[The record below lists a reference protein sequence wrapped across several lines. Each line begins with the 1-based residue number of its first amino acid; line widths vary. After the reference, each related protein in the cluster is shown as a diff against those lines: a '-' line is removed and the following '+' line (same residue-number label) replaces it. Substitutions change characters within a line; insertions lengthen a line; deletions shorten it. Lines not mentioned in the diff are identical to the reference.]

1 MTNLLKNNMLI
12 WITVFTLV
20 GGIIGG
26 SVLAAGNYEAD
37 GAKQLEDY
45 TLEDMLTY
53 AIEDEYLARAEYEA
67 IMEKYGK
74 QRPFSNIIKAEENHI
89 EELLPLFA
97 KYDIKVP
104 EDTAG
109 EHVVIPD
116 SVEEA
121 LKLGVQAEIDNIAMY
136 EMFIEKDIP
145 EDVRSIFMDMQK
157 ASNNHLEAFNRGVT
171 RGQKQRQNL
180 ATNYGKGYGQGLGAR
195 EQGTGG
201 GQGLGKSQGKGQGLG
216 RLENNG
222 TGRFNNSKD
231 DCDCE
236 NCENEE
242 ISEGMRWFKNN
253 EHNFGE

>member
-1 MTNLLKNNMLI
+1 MTKLLKNNMLI
-12 WITVFTLV
+12 WVTVLTLV

-26 SVLAAGNYEAD
+26 SVLAAGEHGAD

-67 IMEKYGK
+67 IMEKYGE

-89 EELLPLFA
+89 EELLPLFT
-97 KYDIKVP
+97 KYDIEVP
-104 EDTAG
+104 EDTAK
-109 EHVVIPD
+109 EHVIIPD

-121 LKLGVQAEIDNIAMY
+121 LEIGVQAEIDNIAMY
-136 EMFIEKDIP
+136 EMFLEKDIP
-145 EDVRSIFMDMQK
+145 EDVRAIFMDLQK
-157 ASNNHLEAFNRGVT
+157 ASNKHLAAFDRGVT
-171 RGQKQRQNL
+171 RGQKQGQNS
-180 ATNYGKGYGQGLGAR
+180 ASYYGQGYGR
-195 EQGTGG
+195 
-201 GQGLGKSQGKGQGLG
+201 GQGAGKDQSTGRGQGIG

-222 TGRFNNSKD
+222 TGKFDNSKD

-253 EHNFGE
+253 EQNFGK